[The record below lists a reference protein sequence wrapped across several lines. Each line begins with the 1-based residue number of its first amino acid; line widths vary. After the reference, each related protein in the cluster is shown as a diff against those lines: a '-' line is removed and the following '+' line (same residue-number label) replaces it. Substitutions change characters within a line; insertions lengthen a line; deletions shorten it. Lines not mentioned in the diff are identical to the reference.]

1 MGNLSVR
8 EKAFIYVILLLLI
21 IVGGYFLGIRN
32 LNNQYDEYKVQ
43 LDQLTARKAYLDQ
56 LKLDIDATADEIET
70 LNSYIEEKELSF
82 IDKLDS
88 ECIEQYVMKTME
100 DSGMPYL
107 ASISCEDI
115 TCNPV
120 SYPDGT
126 TAPDTLQCLRVN
138 VVYSTTDGYITPQYN
153 LNPDQ
158 TGEDAGAIITAL
170 YQLQDESFA
179 GPIVGYD
186 EFINALK
193 KISEENPNCIKVN
206 SVTVVGSAGF
216 MTLTA
221 SIDFYGTNLANRVSE
236 DTSTDAYTYW
246 QGDKNVNCDGGF
258 IGYPYIVTDPN
269 SLWFGIENPDP
280 NCIAFIDRPFAAYW
294 ANAAYVLKVGGGEEG
309 GEGPGLS
316 AITGIEPG
324 SASASGVNAGGET
337 EEVAEEAEE
346 AEEEA

>member
-56 LKLDIDATADEIET
+56 LKLDIDATADEIDT

-82 IDKLDS
+82 IDRLDS
-88 ECIEQYVMKTME
+88 ECIEQYVRKTME
-100 DSGMPYL
+100 DCGMPYL
-107 ASISCEDI
+107 SMITCEDI
-115 TCNPV
+115 ACNPV
-120 SYPDGT
+120 TYPDGT
-126 TAPDTLQCLRVN
+126 TAPDSLQCLRVTIT
-138 VVYSTTDGYITPQYN
+138 YSTTDGYITTQYN

-158 TGEDAGAIITAL
+158 TGDDAGAIISAL
-170 YQLQDESFA
+170 YDLQDSSFA

-186 EFINALK
+186 EFITALK
-193 KISEENPNCIKVN
+193 KISEDNPDCIKINNV
-206 SVTVVGSAGF
+206 SVVGTAGF
-216 MTLTA
+216 MLLNA

-280 NCIAFIDRPFAAYW
+280 DCVAFIDRPFAAYW
-294 ANAAYVLKVGGGEEG
+294 ANAAYTIKVSGEEG
-309 GEGPGLS
+309 LS
-316 AITGIEPG
+316 AVTGIEPG
-324 SASASGVNAGGET
+324 SASASGVNPAGGEPT
-337 EEVAEEAEE
+337 EEP
-346 AEEEA
+346 EEELEE